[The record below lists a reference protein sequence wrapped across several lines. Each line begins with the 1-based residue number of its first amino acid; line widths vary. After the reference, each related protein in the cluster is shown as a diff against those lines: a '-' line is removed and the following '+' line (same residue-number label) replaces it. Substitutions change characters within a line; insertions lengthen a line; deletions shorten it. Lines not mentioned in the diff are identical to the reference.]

1 VQILSKEVMLLKGE
15 KEMDKK
21 TNLIAPEAKQALQQ
35 FKMEASR
42 ELDIA
47 KPQEKDRADMT
58 SRQNGY
64 IGGYAE
70 SNGFNIK

>member
-1 VQILSKEVMLLKGE
+1 ME
-15 KEMDKK
+15 KK
-21 TNLIAPEAKQALQQ
+21 NFIAPEAKQALQQ
-35 FKMEASR
+35 FKMEVAR

-47 KPQEKDRADMT
+47 KPDEKDRANMT

-70 SNGFNIK
+70 SNGLNIK

>member
-1 VQILSKEVMLLKGE
+1 MNPK
-15 KEMDKK
+15 
-21 TNLIAPEAKQALQQ
+21 NLVSPEAKKALQQ
-35 FKMEASR
+35 FKIEAAR

-47 KPQEKDRADMT
+47 KPEEKDRANMT

-70 SNGFNIK
+70 SDGFNIE

>member
-1 VQILSKEVMLLKGE
+1 MNKQ
-15 KEMDKK
+15 
-21 TNLIAPEAKQALQQ
+21 NLIAPEAKQALQQ
-35 FKMEASR
+35 FKMEVAR
-42 ELDIA
+42 ELNIA
-47 KPQEKDRADMT
+47 KPEEKDRANMT

>member
-1 VQILSKEVMLLKGE
+1 MNNPR
-15 KEMDKK
+15 
-21 TNLIAPEAKQALQQ
+21 NLIAPEAKQALQQ
-35 FKMEASR
+35 FKIEVAR

-47 KPQEKDRADMT
+47 KPQEKDRANMT

-64 IGGYAE
+64 VGGYTE

>member
-1 VQILSKEVMLLKGE
+1 MKNSR
-15 KEMDKK
+15 
-21 TNLIAPEAKQALQQ
+21 NLIAPEAKQALQQ
-35 FKMEASR
+35 FKMEVAR

-47 KPQEKDRADMT
+47 KPEVKERANMT

-70 SNGFNIK
+70 SKGLEIK

>member
-1 VQILSKEVMLLKGE
+1 ME
-15 KEMDKK
+15 KK
-21 TNLIAPEAKQALQQ
+21 NIIAPEAKQALQQ
-35 FKMEASR
+35 FKMEVAR

-47 KPQEKDRADMT
+47 KPDEKDRANMT

>member
-1 VQILSKEVMLLKGE
+1 MNAK
-15 KEMDKK
+15 
-21 TNLIAPEAKQALQQ
+21 NLVSPEAKMALHQ
-35 FKMEASR
+35 FKMEVSR

-47 KPQEKDRADMT
+47 KPEEKDRANMT

-70 SNGFNIK
+70 SNGFNIE